1 MTANMEYCVT
11 IQMENYI
18 QNTNEKYTM
27 QMGYYIIQIK
37 VIEYKQN
44 IIQIN
49 ICTIQMGK
57 IEYCNV

>member
-18 QNTNEKYTM
+18 QNTNENYTM

-37 VIEYKQN
+37 VIEYK
-44 IIQIN
+44 
-49 ICTIQMGK
+49 
-57 IEYCNV
+57 